1 MRVMRRPLLT
11 TLCLAAL
18 AMLAG
23 AAPALAQTARVSGHV
38 TDPSGAAVAAAGVTV
53 TNTATNTSQTTV
65 TSSEGVYVVP
75 AVTPGTYRIEVGKT
89 GFRTTVRDGIR
100 ASVATTVT
108 VDVALEVGDLSDRV
122 EVRGVAPLVERQ
134 SGGVGTVVDR
144 QFVENLPL
152 NGRSFQSLLELVPGV
167 VFVEPDIFNTGQFSV
182 NGQRANA
189 NYVMVDGVS
198 ANVGT
203 SMSAQSFQQA
213 AGTVPAGTALG
224 GTQGL
229 VSVDALEE
237 FRVLTSTYAPEF
249 GRMPGGQVSLVT
261 RSGQNRFTG
270 SAYDFVRNEA
280 LDANDWFN
288 NQAGRDKLPLR
299 QQQFGGTLG
308 GPVLIPGL
316 VNLRNRAFFFAS
328 YEGLRLRQPQPDIRN
343 VVVPSVS
350 ARQRATGNIQ
360 TLFDAFPQPNAP
372 ALPGD
377 PTDTERYL
385 YRISY
390 PSWFDATGL
399 RVDVPAGRAQFFS
412 RFSTTPSGYREYV
425 FANQQNEFSK
435 DFLSWTGGVTWT
447 LSPRLV
453 SDTRVNWSREAGRFA
468 FGGRGVDGAV
478 LPPDGLVFPT
488 GVTRETVSVSLQV
501 NPSAFNPT
509 SLTQGKALG
518 NNQQQANL
526 VSTLTYLAG
535 RHEVKGG
542 VDWRRLTPLTDF
554 RERSISYN
562 FGSVTQAL
570 QTGLATV
577 NVQALAPT
585 SSFAIDNLS
594 LFLQDTW
601 RVSRRLTLTFGARYE
616 LNPPPSGDRL
626 PYTFTD
632 VDNLLTADLAPAG
645 TRLWNTDR
653 TNLAPRVDAAYV
665 LSERQDL
672 VVRGGIGLFY
682 DVGNGT
688 ALRGYGSYPFNS
700 TKSVTGQPFPA
711 PADVLAAASFDTTTR
726 PIASTF
732 YVTDPDLRLPSTVQW
747 NASVER
753 RLGVNQSLTVSYVG
767 ARGRDLLRTEQL
779 RNRPAPTEVPFG
791 IPTVTFVNP
800 AVVAPTTSVF
810 VTRNAGE
817 SRYDALQVQ
826 FQRRM
831 AGGIQAMAAYTLAT
845 STDTI
850 SNEVS
855 AGLSSS
861 GLPSLANTLDSER
874 GPSDFDIRH
883 VLAGGLTWNLPSPEL
898 GLARRLL
905 GDWGLDLMGRWRSA
919 TPLHVITQ
927 AIDPINF
934 SGTNRRVDLVPG
946 ASPWIDDANAPGGR
960 RLNFEAFRVPAFG
973 TQGSMPR
980 NSLRWRPAHQI
991 DVSLRKAVPV
1001 GPTRAQLRIDVFNV
1015 ANAPNFAEP
1024 GASLPSANSPL
1035 FGVSTR
1041 MLNRALGPGGTQG
1054 GLNSQYQIGGPR
1066 SVQVSLRVAF

>member
-1 MRVMRRPLLT
+1 MLRFAPVHALLLVLLSCAT
-11 TLCLAAL
+11 AT
-18 AMLAG
+18 
-23 AAPALAQTARVSGHV
+23 PVSAQTARLSGHV
-38 TDPSGAAVAAAGVTV
+38 TDASGALVAGAGVV
-53 TNTATNTSQTTV
+53 VIDTATNAAQSATTSDA
-65 TSSEGVYVVP
+65 GVWVVP
-75 AVTPGTYRIEVGKT
+75 SVVPGTYRVEVAKPGFKT
-89 GFRTTVRDGIR
+89 AVRTGVGVN
-100 ASVATTVT
+100 VATAVT
-108 VDVALEVGDLSDRV
+108 VDIVLEVGDLTERV
-122 EVRGVAPLVERQ
+122 DVPGAAPLVERQ
-134 SGGVGTVVDR
+134 SGSVGTVVDR
-144 QFVENLPL
+144 RFVENLPL

-213 AGTVPAGTALG
+213 AGTVPAATALG

-237 FRVLTSTYAPEF
+237 FRVITSTFAPEF
-249 GRMPGGQVSLVT
+249 GRMPGGQISLVT

-299 QQQFGGTLG
+299 QHQFGGTLG
-308 GPVLIPGL
+308 GPVAVPGL
-316 VNLRNRAFFFAS
+316 FSLRNRAFFFAS

-343 VVVPSVS
+343 VVVPSMD
-350 ARQRATGNIQ
+350 ARARAGGAIRS
-360 TLFDAFPQPNAP
+360 LFEAFPQPNA
-372 ALPGD
+372 ASLPGD
-377 PTDTERYL
+377 PTDTGRYL

-390 PSWFDATGL
+390 PSWFDATAL
-399 RVDVPAGRAQFFS
+399 RVDVPAGRARVFS
-412 RFSTTPSGYREYV
+412 RFSTTPSGYREFV

-435 DFLSWTGGVTWT
+435 DFLSSTSGVTWT
-447 LSPRLV
+447 ISPRLV
-453 SDTRVNWSREAGRFA
+453 SDTRVNWSRERGRFA
-468 FGGRGVDGAV
+468 FAGRGVDGAV
-478 LPPDGLVFPT
+478 LPPDALVFPAD
-488 GVTRETVSVSLQV
+488 VSRETVSVSLQV

-509 SLTQGKALG
+509 SLTQGKSLG
-518 NNQQQANL
+518 NNQEQMNL
-526 VSTLTYLAG
+526 VSTLTFVTG
-535 RHEVKGG
+535 RHEMKGG

-570 QTGLATV
+570 QTGQAAVT
-577 NVQALAPT
+577 VQALAPT
-585 SSFAIDNLS
+585 NTFAFDNLS

-632 VDNLLTADLAPAG
+632 VNNLLTADLAPAG
-645 TRLWNTDR
+645 TPLWNTD
-653 TNLAPRVDAAYV
+653 TANLAPRLDAAYV

-672 VVRGGIGLFY
+672 VLRGGIGLFY
-682 DVGNGT
+682 DVGTGM
-688 ALRGYGSYPFNS
+688 ALRGYSSYPFNS
-700 TKSVTGQPFPA
+700 LKNLPAQPFPA
-711 PADVLAAASFDTTTR
+711 SAEALAAAPFDTTTR

-732 YVTDPDLRLPSTVQW
+732 YVTDPDLQLPSTVQW

-753 RLGVNQSLTVSYVG
+753 RLGTNQSLTVSYVG

-779 RNRPAPTEVPFG
+779 RNRPAPTEVALG
-791 IPTVTFVNP
+791 IPPVTFINP
-800 AVVAPTTSVF
+800 AVVSATTSVF

-817 SRYDALQVQ
+817 SRYDALQMQ

-831 AGGIQAMAAYTLAT
+831 SGGLQAMASYTLAK

-850 SNEVS
+850 SNEVTAGLAS
-855 AGLSSS
+855 AGL
-861 GLPSLANTLDSER
+861 PSVSDTLESER
-874 GPSDFDIRH
+874 GPSDFDVRH
-883 VLAGGLTWNLPSPEL
+883 VLAGGVTWNLPSPGA

-905 GDWGLDLMGRWRSA
+905 GDWGLDVIGRWRSA
-919 TPLHVITQ
+919 TPLSVITQ
-927 AIDPINF
+927 AVDPINF

-946 ASPWIDDANAPGGR
+946 ASPWIDDAAAPGGR
-960 RLNFEAFRVPAFG
+960 RLNFDAFRVPAFG
-973 TQGSMPR
+973 TQGTIAR
-980 NSLRWRPAHQI
+980 NSLRWLSAYQLDI
-991 DVSLRKAVPV
+991 SVRKAVPV

-1015 ANAPNFAEP
+1015 TNTPNFAEP
-1024 GASLPSANSPL
+1024 GASLPAANSPL

-1041 MLNRALGPGGTQG
+1041 MLNRALGPGGTSG

>member
-1 MRVMRRPLLT
+1 MRRSIVAVCLHALLVVCAVT
-11 TLCLAAL
+11 
-18 AMLAG
+18 
-23 AAPALAQTARVSGHV
+23 PALGQTARLSGHV
-38 TDPSGAAVAAAGVTV
+38 ADTSGAAVAEAAVTV
-53 TNTATNTSQTTV
+53 TNLATNAALATTTSDAGIFV
-65 TSSEGVYVVP
+65 MPSVV
-75 AVTPGTYRIEVGKT
+75 PGTYRVEVAKPGFKT
-89 GFRTTVRDGIR
+89 AVRSGVGVN
-100 ASVATTVT
+100 VATAVT
-108 VDVALEVGDLSDRV
+108 VDIVLEVGEVTERV
-122 EVRGVAPLVERQ
+122 DVQGAAPLVERQ
-134 SGGVGTVVDR
+134 SGSVGTVVDR

-213 AGTVPAGTALG
+213 AGTVPAATALG

-237 FRVLTSTYAPEF
+237 FRVVTSTFAPEF
-249 GRMPGGQVSLVT
+249 GRMPGGQISLVT
-261 RSGQNRFTG
+261 RSGQNRVTG

-288 NQAGRDKLPLR
+288 NQAGRSKLPLR
-299 QQQFGGTLG
+299 QHQFGGTLG
-308 GPVLIPGL
+308 GPVGVPGL
-316 VNLRNRAFFFAS
+316 FSLRNRAFFFAS

-343 VVVPSVS
+343 VVVPSMD
-350 ARQRATGNIQ
+350 ARARATGAIRS
-360 TLFDAFPQPNAP
+360 LFEAFPRPNAP
-372 ALPGD
+372 SLAGD

-399 RVDVPAGRAQFFS
+399 RLDVPAGRAHVFS
-412 RFSTTPSGYREYV
+412 RFSTTPSGYREFV

-435 DFLSWTGGVTWT
+435 DFLSWTSGVTWT
-447 LSPRLV
+447 ISPRLV
-453 SDTRVNWSREAGRFA
+453 SDTRLNWSRERGRFA
-468 FGGRGVDGAV
+468 FAGRDVDGAV
-478 LPPDGLVFPT
+478 VPPDALVFPP
-488 GVTRETVSVSLQV
+488 GVSRETVSVSLQV

-509 SLTQGKALG
+509 SLTQGKSLG
-518 NNQQQANL
+518 NNQEQMNL
-526 VSTLTYLAG
+526 VSTLTFVTG
-535 RHEVKGG
+535 RHEMKGG

-570 QTGLATV
+570 QTGLASIT
-577 NVQALAPT
+577 VQALAPT
-585 SSFAIDNLS
+585 TSFAFDNVS

-632 VDNLLTADLAPAG
+632 VNNLLTADLAPAG
-645 TRLWNTDR
+645 TPLWNTD
-653 TNLAPRVDAAYV
+653 TANLAPRLDAAYV

-672 VVRGGIGLFY
+672 VLRGGIGLFY
-682 DVGNGT
+682 DVGTGT
-688 ALRGYGSYPFNS
+688 ALRGYSSYPFNS
-700 TKSVTGQPFPA
+700 IKSLTAQPFPA
-711 PADVLAAASFDTTTR
+711 SAEALSAAPFDTATR
-726 PIASTF
+726 PIAGTF
-732 YVTDPDLRLPSTVQW
+732 YVTDPDLQLPSTVQW
-747 NASVER
+747 NASIER
-753 RLGVNQSLTVSYVG
+753 RLGANQSLTVSYVG

-779 RNRPAPTEVPFG
+779 RNRPAPTELAFG

-800 AVVAPTTSVF
+800 AVVGPTTSVF

-817 SRYDALQVQ
+817 SRYDALQMQ

-831 AGGIQAMAAYTLAT
+831 AGGVQAMASYTLAE

-850 SNEVS
+850 SNETT
-855 AGLSSS
+855 AGLAAA
-861 GLPSLANTLDSER
+861 GLPSVPDTLDSER
-874 GPSDFDIRH
+874 GPSDFDVRH
-883 VLAGGLTWNLPSPEL
+883 VLAGGLTWNLPSPDT
-898 GLARRLL
+898 GIARRLL
-905 GDWGLDLMGRWRSA
+905 GDWGLDMIGRWRSA

-946 ASPWIDDANAPGGR
+946 VSPWIDDDAAPGGR
-960 RLNFEAFRVPAFG
+960 RLNFDAFRVPASG
-973 TQGSMPR
+973 TQGTMPR
-980 NSLRWRPAHQI
+980 NSLRWLPAWQL
-991 DVSLRKAVPV
+991 DLSVRKAVPIAQ
-1001 GPTRAQLRIDVFNV
+1001 TRAQLRIDVFNV
-1015 ANAPNFAEP
+1015 TNTPNFAEP
-1024 GASLPSANSPL
+1024 GASLPAANSPL

-1041 MLNRALGPGGTQG
+1041 MLNRALGPGGTAG